1 MDVIEYL
8 NIPEKGKT
16 NVKIAVKQICENLSA
31 DAKTKRVI
39 EKSVASFYVKG
50 VLNADVTGMWGV
62 DNDDYLYAEIL
73 ICRVTLKTDA
83 YLQQV
88 NELLNAVFQNPV
100 IIVYDYDGRYAIGCA
115 AKRKNKAEK
124 DKSVI
129 EKFYLTDTFV
139 VDDLHKRL
147 LSEITYDKRNLKDFY
162 DNVCNICLAEQ
173 YVKLTGRIPET
184 IDETIK
190 AKSATIR
197 RLTVQKRELESDY
210 NQADSM
216 QEKMDIHMK
225 IKHIEKQLGDI
236 K

>member
-1 MDVIEYL
+1 
-8 NIPEKGKT
+8 
-16 NVKIAVKQICENLSA
+16 
-31 DAKTKRVI
+31 
-39 EKSVASFYVKG
+39 
-50 VLNADVTGMWGV
+50 MWGV

-83 YLQQV
+83 LLSQA
-88 NELLNAVFQNPV
+88 NELPNAVFQNPV

-124 DKSVI
+124 NKSVI
-129 EKFYLTDTFV
+129 EKFYLTDTFA
-139 VDDLHKRL
+139 VDDLHKQL

-162 DNVCNICLAEQ
+162 DNVCNICLSEQ

-190 AKSATIR
+190 AKSAAIR
-197 RLTVQKRELESDY
+197 RLTIQKRELESNY

-225 IKHIEKQLGDI
+225 IKQIEKQLGNI

>member
-39 EKSVASFYVKG
+39 EKSVALFYVKG
-50 VLNADVTGMWGV
+50 VLNADVTGMWSV

-83 YLQQV
+83 LLSQA

-129 EKFYLTDTFV
+129 EKFYLTDTFA

-173 YVKLTGRIPET
+173 YVKLTGRIPEA

-190 AKSATIR
+190 AKSAAIR
-197 RLTVQKRELESDY
+197 RLTIQKRELESDY

>member
-31 DAKTKRVI
+31 DAKTKRII
-39 EKSVASFYVKG
+39 EKSVATFYVKG
-50 VLNADVTGMWGV
+50 VLNADVTGMWSV

-73 ICRVTLKTDA
+73 ICHVTLKTDA
-83 YLQQV
+83 FLPQT

-124 DKSVI
+124 NKSVI
-129 EKFYLTDTFV
+129 EKFYLTDTFA

-173 YVKLTGRIPET
+173 YVKLTGRIPEA

-190 AKSATIR
+190 AKSAAIR
-197 RLTVQKRELESDY
+197 RLTAQKRELESDY

-225 IKHIEKQLGDI
+225 IKQIEKQLGDI
-236 K
+236 G

>member
-16 NVKIAVKQICENLSA
+16 NVKIAVKQICENLSV

-83 YLQQV
+83 LLSQA

-100 IIVYDYDGRYAIGCA
+100 IIVYDYD
-115 AKRKNKAEK
+115 
-124 DKSVI
+124 
-129 EKFYLTDTFV
+129 
-139 VDDLHKRL
+139 
-147 LSEITYDKRNLKDFY
+147 
-162 DNVCNICLAEQ
+162 
-173 YVKLTGRIPET
+173 
-184 IDETIK
+184 
-190 AKSATIR
+190 
-197 RLTVQKRELESDY
+197 
-210 NQADSM
+210 
-216 QEKMDIHMK
+216 
-225 IKHIEKQLGDI
+225 
-236 K
+236 

>member
-1 MDVIEYL
+1 MDAIEYL
-8 NIPEKGKT
+8 NIPAKGKAE
-16 NVKIAVKQICENLSA
+16 VKVAVKQICEKLGA
-31 DAKTKRVI
+31 DAKMKRVI

-83 YLQQV
+83 LLSQA

-100 IIVYDYDGRYAIGCA
+100 IIVYDYDGKYAIGCA

-124 DKSVI
+124 NKSVI
-129 EKFYLTDTFV
+129 EKFYLTDTFA

-162 DNVCNICLAEQ
+162 DNVCNVCMAEQ

-190 AKSATIR
+190 AKSAAIR
-197 RLTVQKRELESDY
+197 RLTIQKRELENDY

-236 K
+236 G